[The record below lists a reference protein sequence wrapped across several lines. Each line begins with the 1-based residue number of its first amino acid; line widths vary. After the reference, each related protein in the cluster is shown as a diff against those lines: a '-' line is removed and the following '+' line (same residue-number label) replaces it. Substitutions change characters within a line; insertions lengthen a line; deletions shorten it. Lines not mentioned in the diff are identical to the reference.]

1 MSKQRKRKCSIFLCQ
16 TTIEHLCV
24 LMLQVIGKC
33 YVLPLVDYVKMAP
46 ESVDEK
52 DVFVCES
59 RYNSRNRFFK
69 KIKVSLHNCFFNP
82 LVLHVFTFNVPK
94 LAK

>member
-1 MSKQRKRKCSIFLCQ
+1 M
-16 TTIEHLCV
+16 V
-24 LMLQVIGKC
+24 QVIGKC

-46 ESVDEK
+46 ENVDEK

-69 KIKVSLHNCFFNP
+69 KIKVSLLLC
-82 LVLHVFTFNVPK
+82 LLHPIVSLISLSAFPN
-94 LAK
+94 